1 MSDMCLRAQAAF
13 HGTTNRTLRSIGGP
27 NSDFEGAESY
37 LDGVS
42 VSLASEAV
50 ATTSS
55 AALRE
60 ENEGFDYYAV
70 KNSRFTDS
78 SESNIG

>member
-60 ENEGFDYYAV
+60 ENEGFDYYAA
-70 KNSRFTDS
+70 KSSRFTDG
-78 SESNIG
+78 SE

>member
-1 MSDMCLRAQAAF
+1 MSLRAQAAF
-13 HGTTNRTLRSIGGP
+13 HGTTNHTLWDIGGP
-27 NSDFEGAESY
+27 TSDSEETESY

-42 VSLASEAV
+42 VSLASEAF
-50 ATTSS
+50 ATTSR

-78 SESNIG
+78 SE